1 MAFMEEH
8 VESLGSA
15 SFSPSQ
21 KSHFVMMI
29 ISFSLTLTK
38 LKVCSLLR
46 QDMFW
51 AFLETWL

>member
-1 MAFMEEH
+1 MEEH
-8 VESLGSA
+8 VESLGNA

-29 ISFSLTLTK
+29 ISFSLTVTK
-38 LKVCSLLR
+38 LKVCFLLR

-51 AFLETWL
+51 AFLKTWL

>member
-1 MAFMEEH
+1 MEAH

-15 SFSPSQ
+15 SFVLSQ
-21 KSHFVMMI
+21 KSHLVMMI

-38 LKVCSLLR
+38 LKVCFLLR

-51 AFLETWL
+51 AFWKTWL

>member
-15 SFSPSQ
+15 SFLLSQ

-51 AFLETWL
+51 AFLKTWL

>member
-8 VESLGSA
+8 VESLGIA
-15 SFSPSQ
+15 SFSLSQ

-38 LKVCSLLR
+38 LKVCFLHR

-51 AFLETWL
+51 AFLKTWL